1 MNTYT
6 YMFILHYMCSY
17 PAICFSSVKSFN
29 IYFAHAMKVC
39 PNAQTITGWTYPQM
53 YLRTM
58 QSFSVC
64 LYCSMMG
71 IIVTSVYYIFKPLP
85 GKEMRKWCRSQ
96 GRLLLV
102 SIN

>member
-1 MNTYT
+1 
-6 YMFILHYMCSY
+6 
-17 PAICFSSVKSFN
+17 
-29 IYFAHAMKVC
+29 MKVC
-39 PNAQTITGWTYPQM
+39 PDAQTITGWTYPQM

-64 LYCSMMG
+64 MYCSMMG

-85 GKEMRKWCRSQ
+85 GKDMRKWCRSQ

-102 SIN
+102 SIGITEIVPFTRLLPILIVL